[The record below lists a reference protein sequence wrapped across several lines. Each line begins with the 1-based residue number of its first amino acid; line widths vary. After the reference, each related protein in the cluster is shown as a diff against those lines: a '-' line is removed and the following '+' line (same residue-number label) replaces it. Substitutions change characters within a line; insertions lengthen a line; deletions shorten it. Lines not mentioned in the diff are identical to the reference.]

1 MNPPVADRGTLRQ
14 LAAAIRNRGYLFR
27 RFAFWFAWFAA
38 VVAIVLVAK
47 RTIDMW
53 SAYQEQIALLD
64 RVQQQQIE
72 VAATRIALFVQEIE
86 NSDGMADAVSVQCC
100 QPR

>member
-27 RFAFWFAWFAA
+27 RCAFWFAWFAA
-38 VVAIVLVAK
+38 AVAIVLIAK

-53 SAYQEQIALLD
+53 SAYREQTALLD

-72 VAATRIALFVQEIE
+72 AAATRIALFVQEIE
-86 NSDGMADAVSVQCC
+86 DSDGMADAASVQCC